1 MFYKVFHLQGTATQ
15 NAKVK
20 AAIDRTLFPWH
31 FLSYGLYRK
40 TRKRYIPVEW
50 ADLSTFGTTPAAM
63 GVNEELVGEV
73 LREHGTDKHLSQ
85 PFHVI
90 QYRERVLGLAWYSGK
105 ITLEKTLENDPN
117 PDLAA
122 EVFASEVAHMAD
134 FFYMANSQRQRVYE
148 AYHGGPTN
156 DHGHAWFDKGA
167 YADFVGES
175 FMEGFVKAYSDI
187 PVTIT
192 GFTHPT
198 TANVVAEIN
207 DALGPKTDP
216 LVPSPTIEVPP
227 GFQHNSGLW
236 FTTFGSS
243 RFHRNHRGLR
253 ENIVWPTREQ
263 AAATGRIP
271 CRICNP

>member
-1 MFYKVFHLQGTATQ
+1 MFYKIFHLQGTATQ

-31 FLSYGLYRK
+31 FLSYGLYRQ

-50 ADLSTFGTTPAAM
+50 ADLTGFGGAAAKEI
-63 GVNEELVGEV
+63 NEKLAGEV
-73 LREHGTDKHLSQ
+73 LREHGTAGHLEQ

-105 ITLEKTLENDPN
+105 ITLEKTLENDVN

-122 EVFASEVAHMAD
+122 EVFASEAAHMAD
-134 FFYMANSQRQRVYE
+134 FFYMVNSQRQRVFE

-156 DHGHAWFDKGA
+156 EHGHAWFDKGA

-198 TANVVAEIN
+198 TPAVVAEIV
-207 DALGPKTDP
+207 DTLGPKAQPAVTDGTLAP
-216 LVPSPTIEVPP
+216 QPP
-227 GFQHNSGLW
+227 VFQHNSGLW

-243 RFHRNHRGLR
+243 RFHRNHRGMR
-253 ENIVWPTREQ
+253 ENIQWPTRE
-263 AAATGRIP
+263 AAVATGRIP